1 MQSRSVR
8 NLNGVHQAE
17 DLDHL
22 VEVDLAGVVL
32 VIHSEGPSDERLT
45 IKKDLQMISDG
56 DHGDSSALVTSSS

>member
-22 VEVDLAGVVL
+22 IEVDLTRIVL
-32 VIHSEGPSDERLT
+32 VVHPEGPSGHRLIIMDT
-45 IKKDLQMISDG
+45 LQNASRMKSP
-56 DHGDSSALVTSSS
+56 S

>member
-22 VEVDLAGVVL
+22 VEVDLARIVL
-32 VIHSEGPSDERLT
+32 VIHSEGPSDERLS

-56 DHGDSSALVTSSS
+56 DHDDSSALVRSWS

>member
-22 VEVDLAGVVL
+22 VEVDLTRIVL
-32 VIHSEGPSDERLT
+32 VVHPEGPSGRRLV
-45 IKKDLQMISDG
+45 KKDTLQKDI
-56 DHGDSSALVTSSS
+56 L